1 MNKHIEYFLEWL
13 RTVPMAISKIN
24 WHNGRVLLSQKQ
36 NTNWDAEKNARKAGN
51 I

>member
-24 WHNGRVLLSQKQ
+24 WGRVLLPQKQ